1 MPKAPIRSREAIFFK
16 IRGSGNAGDSDRNQ
30 LLKVSEWNVVVTE
43 LGTMVEPANMAPQVG
58 GDFNRIVQIDV
69 TDSGVN
75 AVRVMEESDF
85 QNTFGTGG
93 QGMADYNA

>member
-16 IRGSGNAGDSDRNQ
+16 IRGSGTPDRNE
-30 LLKVSEWNVVVTE
+30 LLKASEWNTVLTE
-43 LGTMVEPANMAPQVG
+43 LGTMVEPQSLAPFIG
-58 GDFNRIVQIDV
+58 GDLGKIAQIDV
-69 TDSGVN
+69 TDNGVN

-93 QGMADYNA
+93 SGMADYNA